1 MGGFSDSIN
10 PYVKLSDIKNETISY
25 NDISSQYPHKLR
37 KKVPICDYRFIKN
50 FDEMKYEQDKDY
62 GCFLLCN
69 VKTTDKI
76 RNDPLYRQCP
86 MLVSR
91 CKITQKNLSEY
102 QLNQTKEKRQ
112 NNNSYYN
119 SQSEKL
125 IINLGS
131 DSNCYLNF
139 EIYQMMK
146 KLYLIYKIVIKK
158 VVIGL
163 DYLEKMMIYL
173 YLIVLELVIFQLIY
187 IRFTKIIILLQIYI
201 EFKILI
207 VNYVDYFV
215 FYSVCTK
222 PIQKI
227 NLYLFKIYSI
237 LIIF

>member
-1 MGGFSDSIN
+1 MKFKN
-10 PYVKLSDIKNETISY
+10 LRRYLELSDIKNETISY

-146 KLYLIYKIVIKK
+146 KAGYDIVIKK
-158 VVIGL
+158 I
-163 DYLEKMMIYL
+163 LEFKQSNIYKVYRISL
-173 YLIVLELVIFQLIY
+173 FKKETIC
-187 IRFTKIIILLQIYI
+187 FTK
-201 EFKILI
+201 
-207 VNYVDYFV
+207 
-215 FYSVCTK
+215 
-222 PIQKI
+222 
-227 NLYLFKIYSI
+227 
-237 LIIF
+237 